1 MTVNRTT
8 LLDLPLPV
16 TGTESGVWGDVTNNG
31 LTQYLDIAIAGRNAL
46 TSANFAGGALTI
58 SLTEGDSSAT
68 NIAAGSAQYATLYVS
83 SLAQNSTITAPSSN
97 RAYRVV
103 NADATYTLTVKAAGQ
118 TGVVFP
124 VNTSG
129 TVVFNGTD
137 YVLLGSYV
145 IASAGTASLPSITF
159 TGDTNTGI
167 FSPAADTIAFTE
179 GGAEAMRIDS
189 SGNLLVG
196 RSSSYSGT
204 SQSWGAVTAN
214 AGTPNFAAIDT
225 TSVASGVGGELAFI
239 GQYTAGDYAYMGSI
253 RGIKENGTSNNTACA
268 LTFYTRPNATAPIE
282 RMRIDSSGNV
292 GIGTTTPAG
301 KLDVAGTVAI
311 SPGNAQAVIRR
322 TTVNGSNGVL
332 IQGNTADT
340 IDDTNP
346 GASILIAGGALT
358 DTFEGNITLTA
369 YGDTAGGTRN
379 NIVFRNRSGVNTTTE
394 RARIT
399 SGGELLVGTTS
410 ASFSGATRQFVV
422 NNSGGFAAGFGNT
435 TAGNETVIIQN
446 GDTSGTRRL
455 VVFKAGTSG
464 VGEISSNGTTTTY
477 ATSSDYR
484 LKENVAPMTGAL
496 AKVLELNPVT
506 YTWKSD
512 GSDGQGFIAHEL
524 QEVYPDA
531 VSGEKDGE
539 QMQGVDYGKLTP
551 ILTAALQEAI
561 TKIETLEAR
570 IAVLEAK

>member
-1 MTVNRTT
+1 MS
-8 LLDLPLPV
+8 LIL
-16 TGTESGVWGDVTNNG
+16 SGSDGVS
-31 LTQYLDIAIAGRNAL
+31 DI
-46 TSANFAGGALTI
+46 
-58 SLTEGDSSAT
+58 D
-68 NIAAGSAQYATLYVS
+68 GSA
-83 SLAQNSTITAPSSN
+83 STPAI
-97 RAYRVV
+97 R
-103 NADATYTLTVKAAGQ
+103 
-118 TGVVFP
+118 
-124 VNTSG
+124 
-129 TVVFNGTD
+129 GTD
-137 YVLLGSYV
+137 
-145 IASAGTASLPSITF
+145 A
-159 TGDTNTGI
+159 NTGI
-167 FSPAADTIAFTE
+167 FFPAADTIAFAE
-179 GGAEAMRIDS
+179 GGAERMRIDS

-196 RSSSYSGT
+196 TTSASSITGWSGSAVGQT
-204 SQSWGAVTAN
+204 IQSAQPVL
-214 AGTPNFAAIDT
+214 AIVDSDDT
-225 TSVASGVGGELAFI
+225 TNFVTWLADVGGTTYLY
-239 GQYTAGDYAYMGSI
+239 GKGAYPLI
-253 RGIKENGTSNNTACA
+253 LGTSNT
-268 LTFYTRPNATAPIE
+268 E

-292 GIGTTTPAG
+292 GIGATSLTG
-301 KLDVAGTVAI
+301 KLTVRQSTDATNGGI
-311 SPGNAQAVIRR
+311 VIEDTSGGGAVISR
-322 TTVNGSNGVL
+322 
-332 IQGNTADT
+332 
-340 IDDTNP
+340 
-346 GASILIAGGALT
+346 LT
-358 DTFEGNITLTA
+358 DGGLT
-369 YGDTAGGTRN
+369 
-379 NIVFRNRSGVNTTTE
+379 FRNGGLE

-410 ASFSGATRQFVV
+410 ASFAGATRQFVV

-435 TAGNETVIIQN
+435 TAGNETVVIQN

-455 VVFKAGTSG
+455 VVFKAGTTG

-539 QMQGVDYGKLTP
+539 KMQGVDYGKLTP